1 MRRRRSGRE
10 ARQKLANIKSRYA
23 EITRQAKQASPRPA
37 SSAVSSSAVSSPAV
51 SSPAAAEE
59 ARLAAKI
66 RERARADYRT
76 VSSPP
81 ALLIA
86 HRPTPD

>member
-1 MRRRRSGRE
+1 M
-10 ARQKLANIKSRYA
+10 AMANIKTRYA
-23 EITRQAKQASPRPA
+23 EITRQAKHASPRPT
-37 SSAVSSSAVSSPAV
+37 SSPA

-76 VSSPP
+76 V
-81 ALLIA
+81 
-86 HRPTPD
+86 

>member
-37 SSAVSSSAVSSPAV
+37 SSAVSSPAV